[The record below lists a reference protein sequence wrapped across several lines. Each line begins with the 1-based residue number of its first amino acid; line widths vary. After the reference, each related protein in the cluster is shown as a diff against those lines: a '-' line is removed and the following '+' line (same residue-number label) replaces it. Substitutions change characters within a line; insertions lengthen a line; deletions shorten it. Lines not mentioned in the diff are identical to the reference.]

1 MIEHERTIIGQLFLA
16 NDVLDDVRTIVTASM
31 FESYHYGL
39 MFSAIEQTVDAGQT
53 ADFVTVADNLRRREL
68 LRDISPATI
77 AETTD
82 GIPTTANAEY
92 YAGQIRESWQRR
104 EIIGLYR
111 RGLEGAQNTAT
122 DVPSIIAE
130 AEQSIE
136 RITAT
141 TTGFYRTAKESAH
154 EYLDTLAARWER
166 TGEISGLS
174 TGLIDLDTQIDGLQ
188 PGGLYIVGSRTSIG
202 KTALCLTIANHVS
215 REHTTAFFSLEMS
228 VEQLQ
233 DRLVQQEANVKRAV
247 LRGNFEP
254 SPTEKTRLITAVG
267 EIGARKLIYYD
278 RPGTTL
284 YEIASEARRMKKR
297 EGLELLIVDYIGLV
311 GPPDRRKNRYE
322 QIGDI
327 TKGLK
332 AIGRDLEVPV
342 IAPAQ
347 ISRGGEGKPPTLADL
362 KESGSLEEDADVV
375 ILLHRDRDPAVRET
389 DVDIAKDRLAGNPG
403 HVTLM
408 YDRDRAR
415 FVSAAK

>member
-1 MIEHERTIIGQLFLA
+1 MIVHERTLIGQLLLA
-16 NDVLDDVRTIVTASM
+16 NDVLDDVRPIVGASM

-39 MFSAIEQTVDAGQT
+39 MFSAIEEIVEGGET
-53 ADFVTVADNLRRREL
+53 ADLVSVADNLRRRDL
-68 LRDISPATI
+68 LGDISPATI

-82 GIPTTANAEY
+82 NVPTTANAEY
-92 YAGQIRESWQRR
+92 YARQIRESWQRR
-104 EIIGLYR
+104 EIIRLYR
-111 RGLEGAQNTAT
+111 RGLEAAEDASRN
-122 DVPSIIAE
+122 VPSIIAS
-130 AEQSIE
+130 AEESLD

-141 TTGFYRTAKESAH
+141 TSGFYTSSREASSA
-154 EYLDTLAARWER
+154 YMDTLAARWER
-166 TGEISGLS
+166 ESEYSGIV
-174 TGLIDLDTQIDGLQ
+174 TGLHDLDRQLDGLQ

-202 KTALCLTIANHVS
+202 KTALCLTIANRVAQH
-215 REHTTAFFSLEMS
+215 HTTAFFSLEMS

-233 DRLVQQEANVKRAV
+233 DRLVQQEANVKRDL
-247 LRGNFEP
+247 LRGNFTP
-254 SPTEKTRLITAVG
+254 SATEKTRMLTAVATIA
-267 EIGARKLIYYD
+267 ERKLLYYD
-278 RPGTTL
+278 RPGATL

-332 AIGRDLEVPV
+332 ALGRDLEVPV

-375 ILLHRDRDPAVRET
+375 ILLHRDRDPSVTET
-389 DVDIAKDRLAGNPG
+389 EVDVAKDRLSGNPG
-403 HVTLM
+403 RFTLI
-408 YDRDRAR
+408 YDKPRAR
-415 FVSAAK
+415 FVSAAT